1 MEKCI
6 KKRNQILKYEYT
18 AAIGVS
24 WVEVSFGGFWLKLMR
39 TEFDQGNYWMGST
52 LQPWPSQKNKSAIP
66 NGDEHKVHWNAC
78 FDIFGTFKNYLQ
90 LPWISEKV
98 ILFKIFF
105 DPCEELG
112 PGPIVP
118 RYGFSEEFIWQHAAV
133 DLFDEVF
140 KAGSNQWNGESCEIS
155 IALLKVDKWSE
166 NVTFF
171 GGYITPDTLYQH
183 LNRQNFHSCEDIL
196 QVWEFGSNRPE
207 TKSSPFT
214 DQDSA
219 AWCSEEGR
227 IY

>member
-24 WVEVSFGGFWLKLMR
+24 WVEVSFDSNWWERNLTKGIIGWVQHYNPDHRK
-39 TEFDQGNYWMGST
+39 
-52 LQPWPSQKNKSAIP
+52 KNKPAIP

-98 ILFKIFF
+98 ILFIIFF

-118 RYGFSEEFIWQHAAV
+118 RYGFSAEFIWHHAAI

-140 KAGSNQWNGESCEIS
+140 KAGFNQGNGQS
-155 IALLKVDKWSE
+155 L
-166 NVTFF
+166 
-171 GGYITPDTLYQH
+171 
-183 LNRQNFHSCEDIL
+183 
-196 QVWEFGSNRPE
+196 
-207 TKSSPFT
+207 
-214 DQDSA
+214 
-219 AWCSEEGR
+219 R
-227 IY
+227 IFLV